1 MPTSTIEWV
10 LSHHQSS
17 YRRSSA
23 PQRFFASII
32 RALRM
37 SRRRQA
43 RCLIR
48 EHRHLI
54 DGGSQCETSYCE
66 TSYCEPEARKP

>member
-1 MPTSTIEWV
+1 VPTSTIEWL

-23 PQRFFASII
+23 PQRFFSSII

-48 EHRHLI
+48 VHRHLI
-54 DGGSQCETSYCE
+54 DGASQCEPWYCE
-66 TSYCEPEARKP
+66 LEARKP